1 MDIVGSLVALVLSLP
16 LLVVIAFAI
25 ALDSRGPI
33 LFRQQRVGLRG
44 RPFTL
49 LKFRSM
55 RMGSDDTLHQSH
67 IADLIQRGASAPAAK
82 LTNDPRVTRVGRLLR
97 RTSLDEWPQFLNVLA
112 GSMSLVGPRPPIP
125 YEVEHYAEWHKARL
139 QVKPGIT
146 GLWQV
151 SARSQVSF
159 DDMVRLDLAYAE
171 SWSLWL
177 DVKIL
182 FHTVRAV
189 MSGRGAS

>member
-1 MDIVGSLVALVLSLP
+1 MDIVGSLVALALSLP

-55 RMGSDDTLHQSH
+55 RTGGTDTLHQAH
-67 IADLIQRGASAPAAK
+67 IAELIQRGASAPAAK
-82 LTNDPRVTRVGRLLR
+82 LANDPRVTRVGRVLR